1 MGFISSDGKS
11 RAQRKVEAKALKAKA
26 KAEAKLESKDRRKAA
41 KAARKLE
48 HKLHADQLKTE
59 SKVAKKAA
67 KTDKKVAK
75 KAAKTDKKV
84 AKQQSKVAKEQV
96 KVVQA
101 EAKAAAD
108 AKRLSPASV
117 RRYLTVARLVAPIVA
132 PVAYRAAVAGRGR
145 LSAMQ
150 AERAGVAPELLRQY
164 AGHGASLAARVSATR
179 ASLDKVAAQ
188 DSSADSAAFVDA
200 MTKRL
205 DNLSIAV
212 DASEA
217 MSAGQRRT
225 AHRAIEDELGAIDAD
240 ILARL
245 GVRS

>member
-1 MGFISSDGKS
+1 MGLISSDGKS
-11 RAQRKVEAKALKAKA
+11 RAQRKAEAKALKAKA

-41 KAARKLE
+41 KADRKLE
-48 HKLHADQLKTE
+48 HKLREDELKVE
-59 SKVAKKAA
+59 GKIAKKAA
-67 KTDKKVAK
+67 KAEQ
-75 KAAKTDKKV
+75 KV
-84 AKQQSKVAKEQV
+84 AKQQVKVAKEQV
-96 KVVQA
+96 KIVAA
-101 EAKAAAD
+101 EAKATAD
-108 AKRLSPASV
+108 AKRFSPASV
-117 RRYLTVARLVAPIVA
+117 RRYLMVARLLAPVVA
-132 PVAYRAAVAGRGR
+132 PVVYRAAVAGRGR
-145 LSAMQ
+145 ISTLQ

-164 AGHGASLAARVSATR
+164 AGHGAALSARIAATR
-179 ASLDKVAAQ
+179 TSLQKVATQ
-188 DSSADSAAFVDA
+188 DSAADSAAFVTA

-212 DASEA
+212 DAAET